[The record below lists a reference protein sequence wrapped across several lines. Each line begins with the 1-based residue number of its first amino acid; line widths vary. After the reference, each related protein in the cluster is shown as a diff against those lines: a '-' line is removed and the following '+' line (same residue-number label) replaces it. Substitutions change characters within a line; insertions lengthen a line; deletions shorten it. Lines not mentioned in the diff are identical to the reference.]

1 MDTAQLR
8 QQPVVWSDSL
18 QLSQSRARS
27 HACGYWLSADAIP
40 AVERLGMLGVNVQR
54 VAELS
59 SLDAE
64 TYQASEANDAVALQR
79 NSFEAPPGSYY
90 VSMNQPL
97 AYLAAAA
104 LEPDTPYSFYSA
116 GVLKDLSKVA
126 RVVAL
131 PQIVF
136 DED

>member
-1 MDTAQLR
+1 
-8 QQPVVWSDSL
+8 
-18 QLSQSRARS
+18 
-27 HACGYWLSADAIP
+27 
-40 AVERLGMLGVNVQR
+40 MLGVNVQR